1 MSSPEQEQKL
11 SPDKHKVKVKEQ
23 KGASKKHKQGEEQ
36 DTIDEHK
43 ETEQKGVPKK
53 KKDKKQPMSGNV
65 EQDPTDQHQQVPV
78 QLPAAK
84 LDEIKKQW
92 DEVKKLIKENRPR
105 VPDSPIS
112 WRAVVLMVIIAVV
125 GWLVYAAYD
134 DLAMRQRK
142 IVVAQN
148 KLVNSLDKLSREVE
162 KEMKELKS
170 QLVDIMKSSSADEV
184 KLLRS
189 IESSS
194 RRLEE
199 KLKAQ
204 PRGKP

>member
-1 MSSPEQEQKL
+1 
-11 SPDKHKVKVKEQ
+11 
-23 KGASKKHKQGEEQ
+23 
-36 DTIDEHK
+36 
-43 ETEQKGVPKK
+43 
-53 KKDKKQPMSGNV
+53 MSGNV
-65 EQDPTDQHQQVPV
+65 EQDPTDEHQEVPV

-84 LDEIKKQW
+84 LDEIKQQW

-105 VPDSPIS
+105 VPDSSIS
-112 WRAVVLMVIIAVV
+112 WRAVILVVIIGVM
-125 GWLVYAAYD
+125 GWLMYAAYD
-134 DLAMRQRK
+134 DLAMRQREM
-142 IVVAQN
+142 VVAQN
-148 KLVNSLDKLSREVE
+148 KLVDSLDKLSREVE

-170 QLVDIMKSSSADEV
+170 QIVDIVRSSSADEV

>member
-1 MSSPEQEQKL
+1 
-11 SPDKHKVKVKEQ
+11 
-23 KGASKKHKQGEEQ
+23 
-36 DTIDEHK
+36 
-43 ETEQKGVPKK
+43 
-53 KKDKKQPMSGNV
+53 MSGNV
-65 EQDPTDQHQQVPV
+65 EEDPTDKHQEVPV
-78 QLPAAK
+78 QLPVAK
-84 LDEIKKQW
+84 LDEIKQQW

-105 VPDSPIS
+105 VPDSFIS
-112 WRAVVLMVIIAVV
+112 WRAVVLVAIIGVM
-125 GWLVYAAYD
+125 GWLMYAAYD
-134 DLAMRQRK
+134 DLATRQREM
-142 IVVAQN
+142 VVVQN
-148 KLVNSLDKLSREVE
+148 KMADSLDKLSREVE